1 MEIGANRDRTEAP
14 ACYGSRVPAAVS
26 GVTDVRA
33 APQVGDVRRVFA
45 LAWPV
50 ALTQSTVTLLLTA
63 NLFWI
68 GHLGTIAVAAVAL
81 CSHILFLGFC
91 LTQIVFAGALAI
103 VSRRVGEGRKDAAWD
118 AAMHAVVLAALLG
131 GAIGAS
137 AWWVAPPLL
146 RFFGAGAEIEALA
159 IPFLRITL
167 AGHALFFVPNALAA
181 AYQGA
186 GDTRTPMWISVGVVL
201 LNALIDPFFI
211 FAPGEVHVGGIS
223 LGWLGAGV
231 RGAAMADLVASAFG
245 IVFTFCLVWWCGP
258 FPRPR
263 GRRIAISPVELWRI
277 ARIGIPACVSMLARP
292 LSTFFLLKVVASFG
306 PAAVAAFGITLRAYN
321 INWIPLG
328 GVAAAVATLVGQRLG
343 AREPAAAERLVRHS
357 AWAMAA
363 LGLVFWIGYGLYA
376 REFVAFFDDAPDV
389 VAIGGRFLAILAASM
404 AFSAATVPLVA
415 AMNGAG
421 DTRVPMIAAFLAN
434 WPVKLPLAW
443 ALAVPFGYGLEG
455 VWWGLF
461 VSVLLEAAIIALWF
475 RRGEWKTRV
484 V

>member
-1 MEIGANRDRTEAP
+1 
-14 ACYGSRVPAAVS
+14 VPAAL
-26 GVTDVRA
+26 THVRPA
-33 APQVGDVRRVFA
+33 SLAGDARRVFE

-50 ALTQSTVTLLLTA
+50 ALSQSTVTLLLTA

-68 GHLGTIAVAAVAL
+68 GHLGTVAVAAVAL

-91 LTQIVFAGALAI
+91 LTQIVFGGALAI
-103 VSRRVGEGRKDAAWD
+103 ISRRVGEGRPDAAWD
-118 AAMHAVVLAALLG
+118 AAFHAGVLGAVLG
-131 GAIGAS
+131 GGIGLAS
-137 AWWVAPPLL
+137 WWLAPLLL

-167 AGHALFFVPNALAA
+167 GGQAFFFVPMALAA

-186 GDTRTPMWISVGVVL
+186 GDTRTPMRINVVVVL

-211 FAPGEVHVGGIS
+211 FAPGEIEIAGFS
-223 LGWLGAGV
+223 PGWLGAGV
-231 RGAAMADLVASAFG
+231 RGAAIADLVASATG
-245 IVFTFCLVWWCGP
+245 MATFLGLVWMRGP

-263 GRRIAISPVELWRI
+263 GRPIAVAPSELWRI
-277 ARIGIPACVSMLARP
+277 ARIGVPACISMLARP

-306 PAAVAAFGITLRAYN
+306 APAVAAFGITLRAYN

-328 GVAAAVATLVGQRLG
+328 GVAAAVSTLVGQRLG
-343 AREPAAAERLVRHS
+343 AHEPRAAERLVRNS

-363 LGLVFWIGYGLYA
+363 LGLGFWVGYGTYA
-376 REFVAFFDDAPDV
+376 REFIAFFDDDFAV
-389 VAIGGRFLAILAASM
+389 VEIGSRFLAILAASM

-443 ALAVPFGYGLEG
+443 ALAVPLGYGLDG

-461 VSVLLEAAIIALWF
+461 VSVVLEAAIVALWF
-475 RRGEWKTRV
+475 RRGEWKTRTV
-484 V
+484 

>member
-1 MEIGANRDRTEAP
+1 M
-14 ACYGSRVPAAVS
+14 PAAIS
-26 GVTDVRA
+26 TTAVRPA
-33 APQVGDVRRVFA
+33 TSGDVRRVFQ

-50 ALTQSTVTLLLTA
+50 ALTQSSVTLLLTA

-91 LTQIVFAGALAI
+91 LTQIVFAGALAVI
-103 VSRRVGEGRKDAAWD
+103 SRRVGEGRPEAAWN
-118 AAMHAVVLAALLG
+118 AALHASVLGVLIG
-131 GAIGAS
+131 GAIGLA
-137 AWWVAPPLL
+137 AWWLAPLL
-146 RFFGAGAEIEALA
+146 LHFFGAGAEIEALA

-167 AGHALFFVPNALAA
+167 AGQALFFVPMALAA

-186 GDTRTPMWISVGVVL
+186 GDTRTPMRVNVIIVL
-201 LNALIDPFFI
+201 VNAVIDPFFI
-211 FAPGEVHVGGIS
+211 FAPGEVHVAGFS

-231 RGAAMADLVASAFG
+231 RGAAIADLVSAAFG
-245 IVFTFCLVWWCGP
+245 LVLFLALVWRRGP
-258 FPRPR
+258 FPRPH
-263 GRRIAISPVELWRI
+263 GRRFAVTPAELGRI
-277 ARIGIPACVSMLARP
+277 ARIGVPACISMIARP
-292 LSTFFLLKVVASFG
+292 LSTFFLLRVVASFG
-306 PAAVAAFGITLRAYN
+306 PPAVAAFGITLRAYN

-343 AREPAAAERLVRHS
+343 ARDPAAAERLVLRS

-363 LGLVFWIGYGLYA
+363 LGLVFWIGYGAYS
-376 REFVAFFDDAPDV
+376 REFVAFFDDAPEV

-421 DTRVPMIAAFLAN
+421 DTRVPMMAAFLAN

-443 ALAVPFGYGLEG
+443 ALAVPFGYGLDG

-461 VSVLLEAAIIALWF
+461 VSVLLEAVLVALWF
-475 RRGEWKTRV
+475 RRGRWKTRAV
-484 V
+484 